1 MMACGAPL
9 LIEEA
14 GGGAV
19 GKLIIEED
27 GKMSIAAV
35 TLTGYV
41 ALEPRLWFTKQA
53 HTPVVNLR
61 VGMTP
66 RRMDASTGEWKD
78 GPSSFFTVNCWRK
91 LALNASASLHKGDP
105 VIIRGQLRMRSWNDG
120 GKMRS
125 TVEIEAESVGHDV
138 AYGFSHFM
146 KGIHPSL
153 LGFLDGSA
161 LAAGLGELNGPGGN
175 GPGGIPD
182 GAGLQAAAFQG
193 TASSGGGFSVADGF
207 SAGGFSANGA
217 FQDRGGADEDGAWP
231 TGTRQS
237 DGPDLH
243 IGDEPL
249 GDPAAMQGST
259 ELASGSGPSG
269 EGGSDDSAGIPDG
282 ELASEGV
289 PF

>member
-1 MMACGAPL
+1 
-9 LIEEA
+9 
-14 GGGAV
+14 
-19 GKLIIEED
+19 
-27 GKMSIAAV
+27 MSVAAV

-41 ALEPRLWFTKQA
+41 ALEPKLWFTKQA

-91 LALNASASLHKGDP
+91 LALNVSASLHKGDP
-105 VIIRGQLRMRSWNDG
+105 VIIRGQLRMRSWNDN

-146 KGIHPSL
+146 KGVHPTL
-153 LGFLDGSA
+153 LPVLNDPAPASASGEPGEADGND
-161 LAAGLGELNGPGGN
+161 L
-175 GPGGIPD
+175 GGIP
-182 GAGLQAAAFQG
+182 AGN
-193 TASSGGGFSVADGF
+193 GGW
-207 SAGGFSANGA
+207 
-217 FQDRGGADEDGAWP
+217 RGGPGQYE
-231 TGTRQS
+231 
-237 DGPDLH
+237 GPDLV
-243 IGDEPL
+243 GGELRD
-249 GDPAAMQGST
+249 DPAAERGST
-259 ELASGSGPSG
+259 KLASGSGPLSEG
-269 EGGSDDSAGIPDG
+269 ESDDSAEIQNG

>member
-1 MMACGAPL
+1 
-9 LIEEA
+9 
-14 GGGAV
+14 
-19 GKLIIEED
+19 
-27 GKMSIAAV
+27 MSVAAV

-41 ALEPRLWFTKQA
+41 ALEPKLWFTKQA

-91 LALNASASLHKGDP
+91 LALNVSASLHKGDP
-105 VIIRGQLRMRSWNDG
+105 IIIRGQLRMRTWNDN

-146 KGIHPSL
+146 KGVHPSL

-161 LAAGLGELNGPGGN
+161 LASALGEPGG
-175 GPGGIPD
+175 
-182 GAGLQAAAFQG
+182 
-193 TASSGGGFSVADGF
+193 GGGNDLGGMPAADEGWR
-207 SAGGFSANGA
+207 GA
-217 FQDRGGADEDGAWP
+217 PSLPGGADLLVDG
-231 TGTRQS
+231 Q
-237 DGPDLH
+237 
-243 IGDEPL
+243 PL
-249 GDPAAMQGST
+249 DNLGGNQGST
-259 ELASGSGPSG
+259 KLANGSGPSG
-269 EGGSDDSAGIPDG
+269 EEQSDDSVGIPDG
-282 ELASEGV
+282 EVASEGV

>member
-1 MMACGAPL
+1 
-9 LIEEA
+9 
-14 GGGAV
+14 
-19 GKLIIEED
+19 
-27 GKMSIAAV
+27 MSVAAV

-41 ALEPRLWFTKQA
+41 ALEPKLWFTKQA

-91 LALNASASLHKGDP
+91 LALNVSASLHKGDP
-105 VIIRGQLRMRSWNDG
+105 IIIRGQLRMRSWNDN

-146 KGIHPSL
+146 KGVHPSL

-161 LAAGLGELNGPGGN
+161 LAAPRGEPGG
-175 GPGGIPD
+175 
-182 GAGLQAAAFQG
+182 
-193 TASSGGGFSVADGF
+193 
-207 SAGGFSANGA
+207 AGGDDLGGMSA
-217 FQDRGGADEDGAWP
+217 ADEGWRSDPRLPGESNLLVDG
-231 TGTRQS
+231 QS
-237 DGPDLH
+237 LDDL
-243 IGDEPL
+243 G
-249 GDPAAMQGST
+249 AKQGST
-259 ELASGSGPSG
+259 KLASGSGPLD
-269 EGGSDDSAGIPDG
+269 EGRSDDPVEIPDG
-282 ELASEGV
+282 EVASEGV